1 MLIIRVLNQLE
12 FSEIYLDLVIMVLVV
27 PQKEISKLFKTNN
40 LEIFLFSKL
49 TILVTFWSHFLWGQ
63 RIFTVGECID

>member
-12 FSEIYLDLVIMVLVV
+12 FSEIYLDLVIMVLVA
-27 PQKEISKLFKTNN
+27 PQKEISKLFKMNN

-49 TILVTFWSHFLWGQ
+49 TILVTFWSHF
-63 RIFTVGECID
+63 ICE